1 MQLETTSLTDEVVA
15 KEASAASDI
24 SVTDAE
30 TPDPSAAEPI
40 VLRRGV
46 DGKLWLARR
55 GVRVAVDVVRC
66 FPWTAPRR
74 FLSLRDADGQEL
86 AFVDDLGN
94 LDPESRAVVEETLE
108 RASFVLDIV
117 QIRSISEDF
126 ELRSWHVVTGRGER
140 VFQTPLDAWPRR
152 LPDGALILEDVY
164 GDLFRVSAPEALD
177 AQSRSLL
184 WAFVD

>member
-1 MQLETTSLTDEVVA
+1 
-15 KEASAASDI
+15 
-24 SVTDAE
+24 
-30 TPDPSAAEPI
+30 
-40 VLRRGV
+40 
-46 DGKLWLARR
+46 
-55 GVRVAVDVVRC
+55 
-66 FPWTAPRR
+66 
-74 FLSLRDADGQEL
+74 
-86 AFVDDLGN
+86 
-94 LDPESRAVVEETLE
+94 
-108 RASFVLDIV
+108 LDIV